1 MVVVNHSGSGGTK
14 SRIDP
19 IAFCLVRPDGTL
31 LCHQPYEKEG
41 LLIANLEL
49 EAATGLLPHRYR
61 ASADVARSYGSYRLL
76 TGPDDA
82 SSADV

>member
-1 MVVVNHSGSGGTK
+1 LSITQGVVAQRAELIPLRFVWFGPTVHCFAISPM
-14 SRIDP
+14 RW
-19 IAFCLVRPDGTL
+19 
-31 LCHQPYEKEG
+31 EG

-49 EAATGLLPHRYR
+49 EAATGLLAHRYR